1 LIINENE
8 GTTEF
13 PELMDETNRSIIRN
27 WWNST
32 LDFFRGMYRKSNIAI
47 FEESASMINA
57 GEVGGTARDIKRQDV
72 FFQITAAQQKALDA
86 ITDAQK
92 RIQKRVETKKEAD
105 PLLLDSEEANN
116 FYEFENPNGTFD
128 RIINRVTD
136 RVKAWYKQRFGN
148 KEFTAAEKIFN
159 ELKRKYGVRYHGFFE
174 EIHDRYF
181 NKDGTKKLK
190 ADPRTPKLDQTDQ
203 EVYDELEKY
212 YTDLINLLPEGTIVL
227 SEVIVYDPKAKEAG
241 TIDFL
246 AIDKNGRAHILD
258 WKFMYISPDP
268 RNDDVAWFKQGAY
281 NIQLGRY
288 KQMLKDNYGIK
299 EFGMLRAVPFL
310 MNFQKLDP
318 KDPKSEWYI
327 KGIAAGSADKSQITN
342 LKLMP
347 IAEQTEST
355 GYDELDTLIRKL
367 NALLSEIG
375 KQSVV
380 DETEREFKIERLNT
394 IRRAIRIVQG
404 SQNIAPLI
412 DVIEVMRKDGERL
425 LEDYNVTYK
434 DRISTREDFNDK
446 DLSDFA
452 EEMSDYVK
460 FSEMFTQ
467 ISALIGDLIYTDDM
481 LAKETTEEGKETVRE
496 LKGVLQKLQDEQTQI
511 TKLRMKLQDAQM
523 KFADKHVGQR
533 NLVGGL
539 MSPEAIVKGLS
550 SLFRGVSELPTAALR
565 ILYKVT
571 TAAKGKAMA
580 ESLKDVQEL
589 MVIREKL
596 AQRGAIFASL

>member
-1 LIINENE
+1 
-8 GTTEF
+8 
-13 PELMDETNRSIIRN
+13 
-27 WWNST
+27 
-32 LDFFRGMYRKSNIAI
+32 
-47 FEESASMINA
+47 
-57 GEVGGTARDIKRQDV
+57 
-72 FFQITAAQQKALDA
+72 
-86 ITDAQK
+86 
-92 RIQKRVETKKEAD
+92 
-105 PLLLDSEEANN
+105 
-116 FYEFENPNGTFD
+116 
-128 RIINRVTD
+128 
-136 RVKAWYKQRFGN
+136 
-148 KEFTAAEKIFN
+148 
-159 ELKRKYGVRYHGFFE
+159 
-174 EIHDRYF
+174 
-181 NKDGTKKLK
+181 
-190 ADPRTPKLDQTDQ
+190 
-203 EVYDELEKY
+203 
-212 YTDLINLLPEGTIVL
+212 
-227 SEVIVYDPKAKEAG
+227 
-241 TIDFL
+241 
-246 AIDKNGRAHILD
+246 
-258 WKFMYISPDP
+258 
-268 RNDDVAWFKQGAY
+268 
-281 NIQLGRY
+281 
-288 KQMLKDNYGIK
+288 MLKDNYGIK